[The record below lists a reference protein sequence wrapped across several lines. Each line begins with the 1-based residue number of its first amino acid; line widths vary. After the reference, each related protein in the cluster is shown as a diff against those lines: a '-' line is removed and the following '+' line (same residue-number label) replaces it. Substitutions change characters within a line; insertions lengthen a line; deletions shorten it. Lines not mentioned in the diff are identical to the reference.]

1 MFSPAISLSTRQ
13 VFTMSDVK
21 ARYLPL
27 IQAVRERFPGDG
39 FVPLHAP
46 VFGGN
51 EKAYLSE
58 CIDSTFVSSVGPF
71 VDRFER
77 MMEEITGSKF
87 AIATMNGTAALH
99 MTLILA
105 GVRDGDEVITQP
117 LTFVATCNAI
127 AYQRAHPIF
136 LDVDKDTLGLSPDAV
151 ADFLESHAEMR
162 DGQCFNRGTG
172 RRIRAM
178 VPMHTFG
185 LASRIEKL
193 IEIGERWNIVV
204 IEDAAEAIGSTWKGK
219 ALGTFAPL
227 SAFSFNGNKIVT
239 SGGGG
244 CVVTDSPEI
253 ARLAKHLTTTAKSP
267 HAWEFSHDQVGY
279 NYRLPNINAA
289 LACAQLEQLPG
300 FLAKKRELSRFYADV
315 CQKAGLNFLSEPVGG
330 ESNFWLNAVLT
341 EGRDER
347 DALLAYA
354 ADEKIMMRPVWQLM
368 TTLPAFRDA
377 QAMAIPNA
385 QWLQDR
391 IVNIPS
397 SVPAQ

>member
-1 MFSPAISLSTRQ
+1 
-13 VFTMSDVK
+13 MSDVK

-27 IQAVRERFPGDG
+27 IQAIRERFPGDDPI
-39 FVPLHAP
+39 PLHAP
-46 VFGGN
+46 VFGGK
-51 EKAYLSE
+51 EKVYLSE

-77 MMEEITGSKF
+77 MMEEITGGRF

-136 LDVDKDTLGLSPDAV
+136 IDVDRDTLGLSPDAV
-151 ADFLESHAEMR
+151 AAFLEEHAEMR
-162 DGQCFNRGTG
+162 NGQCVNRGTG
-172 RRIRAM
+172 RCIRAM

-185 LASRIEKL
+185 IAARIEAL
-193 IEIGERWNIVV
+193 LEIGARWNIAV
-204 IEDAAEAIGSTWKGK
+204 IEDAAEAIGSTWRGR

-244 CVVTDSPEI
+244 CVVTESPEI

-300 FLAKKRELSRFYADV
+300 FLEKKRDLARFYANV
-315 CQKAGLNFLSEPVGG
+315 CRSVGLHFLNEPEGG

-341 EGRDER
+341 DGREER
-347 DALLAYA
+347 DALLSYA
-354 ADEKIMMRPVWQLM
+354 AEEKIMMRPVWQLM
-368 TTLPAFRDA
+368 TTLPAFQGA
-377 QAMAIPNA
+377 QAMPIPNA

-397 SVPAQ
+397 SVPVR

>member
-1 MFSPAISLSTRQ
+1 
-13 VFTMSDVK
+13 MSDVK

-136 LDVDKDTLGLSPDAV
+136 LDVDRDTLGLSPDAV

-185 LASRIEKL
+185 IASRIEKL

-315 CQKAGLNFLSEPVGG
+315 CQKAGLTFLSEPVGG

-354 ADEKIMMRPVWQLM
+354 AEEKLMMRPVWQLM

>member
-1 MFSPAISLSTRQ
+1 
-13 VFTMSDVK
+13 MSDVK

>member
-1 MFSPAISLSTRQ
+1 
-13 VFTMSDVK
+13 MSDVK

-51 EKAYLSE
+51 EKTYLSE

-136 LDVDKDTLGLSPDAV
+136 LDVDRDTLGLSPDAV

-185 LASRIEKL
+185 IASRIEKL

-315 CQKAGLNFLSEPVGG
+315 CQKAGLNFLNEPVGG